1 MASASNVINRDALD
15 ASLTTFRTVFEE
27 LFTSAGNDAVVNAF
41 CAEVSAEGGQ
51 TYQAQFQDFLGTWQE
66 FLGAREVSP
75 SRISKLDITLK
86 TYAQSMSIPRKDF
99 QYDKIG
105 TVASRIRTF
114 LSAQKSFKSAILHS
128 SVLALNT
135 GEGPVGYDGVNLIN
149 TNHPNAPTLASG
161 IQSNKG
167 TAALSP
173 LSFRSGYEAMTSFI
187 RENGEPFNVVP
198 KFLIVGPKNRDIA
211 MEITK
216 ADIRGRSVAAT
227 GLEAAATVVAS
238 AGVSNVQ
245 LGLVEPLISERLV
258 GTQANYWYI
267 VGEGPGGAKP
277 VMYLKGMDPMEQIDT
292 DPNSANVQRTDAFT
306 FGLIADGAFAAGAWP
321 CIYAGI
327 L

>member
-75 SRISKLDITLK
+75 ARVSKLDITLK

-114 LSAQKSFKSAILHS
+114 LSAQKSFKSAILHA
-128 SVLALNT
+128 SVLALNS
-135 GEGPVGYDGVNLIN
+135 GAGPIGYDGVTLLGS
-149 TNHPNAPTLASG
+149 HPNAPGGGT
-161 IQSNKG
+161 QSN
-167 TAALSP
+167 TAAVGLSP
-173 LSFRSGYEAMTSFI
+173 LTFRSGYEAMTSFL

-198 KFLIVGPKNRDIA
+198 RYLVVGPKNRDIA

-227 GLEAAATVVAS
+227 GLEAAASVVAS

-245 LGLVEPLISERLV
+245 MGLVEPLISERLV
-258 GTQANYWYI
+258 GTQDDYWYI
-267 VGEGPGGAKP
+267 IGEGPGGAKP

-321 CIYAGI
+321 CIYGGI
-327 L
+327 T

>member
-75 SRISKLDITLK
+75 SRVSKLDITLK
-86 TYAQSMSIPRKDF
+86 TYAQSMVIPRKDF

-114 LSAQKSFKSAILHS
+114 LSAQKSYKSAILHS
-128 SVLALNT
+128 ALLSVNS
-135 GEGPVGYDGVNLIN
+135 GEGTVGYDGVNLIN
-149 TNHPNAPTLASG
+149 TSHPNAPAGGT
-161 IQSNKG
+161 QSNK
-167 TAALSP
+167 TTSALSP
-173 LSFRSGYEAMTSFI
+173 LTFRSGYEAMTSFL

-198 KFLIVGPKNRDIA
+198 KYLIVGPKNRDIA

-216 ADIRGRSVAAT
+216 ADIRGRSVANT
-227 GLEAAATVVAS
+227 GLEAGAAVVAS

-245 LGLVEPLISERLV
+245 MGLVEPLISERLV
-258 GTQANYWYI
+258 GAMDDYWYI

-321 CIYAGI
+321 CIYGGI

>member
-75 SRISKLDITLK
+75 SRVSKLDITLK
-86 TYAQSMSIPRKDF
+86 TYAQSMAIPRKDF

-114 LSAQKSFKSAILHS
+114 LSAQKSFKSAILHT

-135 GEGPVGYDGVNLIN
+135 GAGPIGYDGVTLLGS
-149 TNHPNAPTLASG
+149 HPNAPGGGT
-161 IQSNKG
+161 QSN
-167 TAALSP
+167 TAAVGLSP
-173 LSFRSGYEAMTSFI
+173 LTFRSGYEAMTSFL

-198 KFLIVGPKNRDIA
+198 KYLVVGPKNRDIA

-227 GLEAAATVVAS
+227 GLEAAASVVAS

-245 LGLVEPLISERLV
+245 MGLVEPLISERLV
-258 GTQANYWYI
+258 GTQANYWYLI
-267 VGEGPGGAKP
+267 GEGPGGAKP

-321 CIYAGI
+321 CIYGGI

>member
-75 SRISKLDITLK
+75 ARVSKLDITLK

-114 LSAQKSFKSAILHS
+114 LSAQKSFKSAILHT
-128 SVLALNT
+128 SVLALNSGT
-135 GEGPVGYDGVNLIN
+135 GPIGYDGVTLLGL
-149 TNHPNAPTLASG
+149 HPNAPGGGT
-161 IQSNKG
+161 QSN
-167 TAALSP
+167 TAAVGLSP
-173 LSFRSGYEAMTSFI
+173 LTFRSGYEAMTSFL

-198 KFLIVGPKNRDIA
+198 KYLVVGPRNRDIA

-227 GLEAAATVVAS
+227 GLEAAASVVAS

-245 LGLVEPLISERLV
+245 MGLVEPLISERLV
-258 GTQANYWYI
+258 GVQANYWYLI
-267 VGEGPGGAKP
+267 GEGPGGAKP

-321 CIYAGI
+321 CIYGGI
-327 L
+327 S